1 MIWMKQCPR
10 CHGDL
15 VEQRDTDGVTVSCL
29 QCGRSLSA
37 AHLQLLQANG
47 VGTVARAARA
57 LPSAPITE
65 AA

>member
-37 AHLQLLQANG
+37 PHLQLLKANG
-47 VGTVARAARA
+47 TPTVARAARV
-57 LPSAPITE
+57 LPSGPMTE